1 KDNPLTARVAVNHI
15 WLRHFGQALVPSVF
29 DFGRNGQPPT
39 HPALLDWLAAEF
51 MERGW
56 SMKALHRLIVTSSAY
71 RMDSTPD
78 AADLA
83 ADRDNRYLWRMAPRR
98 VEAEV
103 VRDSIFHAA
112 GKLDLTM
119 GGPDLHQ
126 LEGLTVP
133 RRSLYFRHAAEK
145 QMEFLQLFDAA
156 AVSECYERKHSIIPQ
171 QALALAN
178 SELAR
183 RQGRLLARDLAVK
196 VGPDGAVFVTA
207 AFEQVLSRPPTAAET
222 AECVAFLRLRGAPVP
237 GGQPAAAAGA
247 DGRTP
252 SSDPALRARESL

>member
-1 KDNPLTARVAVNHI
+1 
-15 WLRHFGQALVPSVF
+15 
-29 DFGRNGQPPT
+29 
-39 HPALLDWLAAEF
+39 

-78 AADLA
+78 AGNLA
-83 ADRDNRYLWRMAPRR
+83 VDRDNRYLWRMAPRR

-103 VRDSIFHAA
+103 VRDGIFFVA
-112 GKLDLTM
+112 GQLDLTM
-119 GGPDLHQ
+119 GGPDLNQ

-145 QMEFLQLFDAA
+145 EMEFLQLFDAA
-156 AVSECYERKHSIIPQ
+156 AVSECYERKPSIIPQ

-183 RQGRLLARDLAVK
+183 RHARLLARDLAAQA
-196 VGPDGAVFVTA
+196 GADQAAFVTA
-207 AFEQVLSRPPTAAET
+207 AFEQVLSRQPTAAET
-222 AECVAFLRLRGAPVP
+222 AECSAFLRDQSRRHRENKLKGS
-237 GGQPAAAAGA
+237 AAGNA
-247 DGRTP
+247 GHLP
-252 SSDPALRARESL
+252 SPDPDLRARESLVHVLLNHHEFVTIR